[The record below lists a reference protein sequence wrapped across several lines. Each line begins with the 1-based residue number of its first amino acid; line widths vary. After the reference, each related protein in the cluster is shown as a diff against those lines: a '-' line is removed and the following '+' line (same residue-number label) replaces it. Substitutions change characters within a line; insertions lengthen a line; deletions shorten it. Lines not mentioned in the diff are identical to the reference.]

1 MGSIKHKTQNDATP
15 TSQKTW
21 RTLIV
26 DDHPL
31 FRDGLR
37 ELLENEPGI
46 EICGEAES
54 EDEAFELFRQT
65 DADLVTVDISLAAGH
80 GLNLVSRIKK
90 ARPSTVVLVL
100 SMFDD
105 RVYAER
111 ALATGAAGYV
121 CKQATNQQLIA
132 AFRTVRQ
139 GEIYLSEDIF
149 QQVLQ
154 RKLAPK
160 FSADKPETEQLSRRE
175 LQIYTM
181 IGQGRTTHQIATELH
196 LAVST
201 VETYRERLK
210 SKLGLA
216 SGAELTRHAILW
228 VTQKM

>member
-1 MGSIKHKTQNDATP
+1 MGTIERQKQPNFTFTP
-15 TSQKTW
+15 KKTW

-31 FRDGLR
+31 FRSGLR

-46 EICGEAES
+46 DICGEAES

-65 DADLVTVDISLAAGH
+65 DADLASVDISLASGH
-80 GLNLVSRIKK
+80 GLDLIARIKK
-90 ARPSTVVLVL
+90 VKPSVVVLVL

-111 ALATGAAGYV
+111 ALATGAAGYI
-121 CKQATNQQLIA
+121 CKQATNEELIS

-139 GEIYLSEDIF
+139 GEVYLSEDIF

-154 RKLAPK
+154 RKLAHK
-160 FSADKPETEQLSRRE
+160 RTADKPQSEQLSRRE
-175 LQIYTM
+175 LQIFTM
-181 IGQGRTTHQIATELH
+181 IGQGRSTHQIADELH
-196 LAVST
+196 LAIST

-216 SGAELTRHAILW
+216 SGAELIRHAILW
-228 VTQKM
+228 GTQNT